1 MLHFKYLLFVFFL
14 LFVTLIIFARLYLA
28 FTSKIFWKIFV
39 MIWMLKT
46 FQVSPVFKIM
56 DLIFVYCC
64 VVIVSVVEIRLK
76 QSVNLILVLV
86 F

>member
-1 MLHFKYLLFVFFL
+1 M
-14 LFVTLIIFARLYLA
+14 
-28 FTSKIFWKIFV
+28 

-46 FQVSPVFKIM
+46 FQVSPVFEIM

-76 QSVNLILVLV
+76 ESVNLILVLV

>member
-1 MLHFKYLLFVFFL
+1 M
-14 LFVTLIIFARLYLA
+14 
-28 FTSKIFWKIFV
+28 

-76 QSVNLILVLV
+76 QSVNLILVPGFLR
-86 F
+86 

>member
-1 MLHFKYLLFVFFL
+1 M
-14 LFVTLIIFARLYLA
+14 
-28 FTSKIFWKIFV
+28 

-56 DLIFVYCC
+56 DLIFVYGC

>member
-1 MLHFKYLLFVFFL
+1 M
-14 LFVTLIIFARLYLA
+14 
-28 FTSKIFWKIFV
+28 

-76 QSVNLILVLV
+76 QSNLILVLV